1 MPMNMMKKIDKVEQI
16 IEARKQIL
24 ELPKDR
30 MVSDMQA
37 PSPFTTIPS
46 RALSDKYI
54 LSHPSALQV
63 LCVLCSYV
71 NGVSGTAYPN
81 QYSVAKRLNRTQQAV
96 SRQFNNLVKWG
107 YIEKVIKENAL
118 RARGRKGAT
127 WRVIYDPELTADD
140 IAVATTDPRV
150 EENKAQDTIKVVA
163 KVQAKEEKIK
173 AKLSEAQTKL
183 VESITQRYLKD
194 EREYFPYD
202 TVFNAVTT
210 YLSGQQTIDA
220 WNKIGSGLL
229 SPIEKG
235 YLKPNSA
242 MGSVFKSQRDVVNSS
257 SNTQRE
263 VVKHVNRNVEKTTP
277 DVVPVVHISQHNDV
291 VHNSNNITINN
302 SIIENGKEMTKRYA
316 HMLDEVMGT
325 RGSWRWDMRQEAMA
339 EDIARMG
346 ITVDQFT
353 DTVEKIL
360 KHKRKEGIQPPYTM
374 SYFKAVF
381 TEDKPVSNVKDIT
394 KALTRSFK
402 L

>member
-1 MPMNMMKKIDKVEQI
+1 MPMNMMNKIDKVDQI

-54 LSHPSALQV
+54 LTHPSALQV

-81 QYSVAKRLNRTQQAV
+81 QYSVAKRLNRSQPAV

-107 YIEKVIKENAL
+107 YIEKIIKENPL
-118 RARGRKGAT
+118 RDRGRKGAT
-127 WRVIYDPELTADD
+127 WRVIYDPEITADE
-140 IAVATTDPRV
+140 IAMTTTDPRV
-150 EENKAQDTIKVVA
+150 EENKAEDTMKVLV
-163 KVQAKEEKIK
+163 KEQVKEEKK
-173 AKLSEAQTKL
+173 QARLSEAQLKL

-194 EREYFPYD
+194 ETEYFAYGS
-202 TVFNAVTT
+202 VFNAVST
-210 YLSGQQTIDA
+210 YLAGEQTIDA
-220 WNKIGSGLL
+220 WNKIGVGLL

-235 YLKPNSA
+235 YLK
-242 MGSVFKSQRDVVNSS
+242 S
-257 SNTQRE
+257 SNITP
-263 VVKHVNRNVEKTTP
+263 NVINHAKGNAKKITP
-277 DVVPVVHISQHNDV
+277 DVIKHVDRNNTKDNTRCYTSSAEKITSDV
-291 VHNSNNITINN
+291 IHNSNNITINN
-302 SIIENGKEMTKRYA
+302 SIIENAKEMTKRYA
-316 HMLDEVMGT
+316 ELLDEVMGT

-339 EDIARMG
+339 EDIAKMG
-346 ITVDQFT
+346 VTVDQFSS
-353 DTVEKIL
+353 TVEKIL
-360 KHKRKEGIQPPYTM
+360 KYKRKEGIQPPYTL
-374 SYFKAVF
+374 SYFKSVF
-381 TEDKPVSNVKDIT
+381 AEKKPASSVKDIT

>member
-1 MPMNMMKKIDKVEQI
+1 MNMMKKIDKVDQI

-46 RALSDKYI
+46 RALSDKYV

-81 QYSVAKRLNRTQQAV
+81 QYSVAKRLNRSQQAV

-107 YIEKVIKENAL
+107 YIEKIIKENPL
-118 RARGRKGAT
+118 RDRGRKGAT
-127 WRVIYDPELTADD
+127 WRVIYDPEITADE
-140 IAVATTDPRV
+140 IAMTTTDPRV
-150 EENKAQDTIKVVA
+150 EDNKAEDTMKVLV
-163 KVQAKEEKIK
+163 KEQVKEEKK
-173 AKLSEAQTKL
+173 QARLSEAQLKL

-194 EREYFPYD
+194 ETEYFAYGS
-202 TVFNAVTT
+202 VFDAVSK
-210 YLSGQQTIDA
+210 YLLGEQTIDA
-220 WNKIGSGLL
+220 WNSIGIGLL

-235 YLKPNSA
+235 YLKANS
-242 MGSVFKSQRDVVNSS
+242 SQRQVVKK
-257 SNTQRE
+257 TYIPQQE
-263 VVKHVNRNVEKTTP
+263 VVKHVNGNAEKTTP
-277 DVVPVVHISQHNDV
+277 DVVPGVQISQHHDV

-302 SIIENGKEMTKRYA
+302 SIIENAKEMTKRYA
-316 HMLDEVMGT
+316 DMLDAIMGT

-339 EDIARMG
+339 EEIAKMG
-346 ITVDQFT
+346 ITVDQFSS
-353 DTVEKIL
+353 TVEKIL
-360 KHKRKEGIQPPYTM
+360 KYKRKEGIQPPYTL
-374 SYFKAVF
+374 SYFKSVF
-381 TEDKPVSNVKDIT
+381 TENKQPGNVKDLT
-394 KALTRSFK
+394 KKLARSFK